1 VSFQIP
7 EISRLA
13 MPRRG
18 GALLDVKL
26 LIFQS
31 TSGSA
36 FAGIELIFGL
46 TRIKTQQCHDVWPF
60 SCSCT
65 ICTPTLG

>member
-26 LIFQS
+26 LIFKVLL
-31 TSGSA
+31 A
-36 FAGIELIFGL
+36 ALL
-46 TRIKTQQCHDVWPF
+46 PV
-60 SCSCT
+60 
-65 ICTPTLG
+65 LN